1 MTLTRPTKLRGH
13 RQFRLR
19 HLLIGWVLFEI
30 ELFDLR
36 YRIGDGGIGV
46 GPRKTDFQRGKQNP
60 VEDDRHRIGPP
71 YPGVPQAFADLE
83 RLDFEAVILA
93 LHVELPDMILG
104 VEGSMRWKK
113 QM

>member
-1 MTLTRPTKLRGH
+1 
-13 RQFRLR
+13 
-19 HLLIGWVLFEI
+19 
-30 ELFDLR
+30 
-36 YRIGDGGIGV
+36 
-46 GPRKTDFQRGKQNP
+46 
-60 VEDDRHRIGPP
+60 
-71 YPGVPQAFADLE
+71 VPQAFADLE